1 MTTPSPASYQGRPS
15 VRERVRTVLD
25 RVISP
30 DVRRA
35 VYTNVRGF
43 AHDQPLL
50 ASFILAHLLLS
61 LPPLLLFASFV
72 LGVSLLAALAAL
84 AFTLFWTGLALLVLL
99 PVLCVTGALG
109 VGVWVWAVATYG
121 VARWAWRVLPV
132 SGGGRVEV
140 GVPGGRRGVVRK
152 GEGDGVEVEVKN
164 GEKGE

>member
-15 VRERVRTVLD
+15 MRERARTLLD

-35 VYTNVRGF
+35 VYTNVRTF

-50 ASFILAHLLLS
+50 ASFILSHLLLS

-72 LGVSLLAALAAL
+72 LGVALLAALAAL

-121 VARWAWRVLPV
+121 VARWAWRVLP
-132 SGGGRVEV
+132 
-140 GVPGGRRGVVRK
+140 
-152 GEGDGVEVEVKN
+152 
-164 GEKGE
+164 

>member
-1 MTTPSPASYQGRPS
+1 MTTPSPASYQGKPS
-15 VRERVRTVLD
+15 VRERARTLID

-30 DVRRA
+30 DVRHA
-35 VYTNVRGF
+35 ACTNVRTF

-72 LGVSLLAALAAL
+72 LGVTLLAALAAL

-109 VGVWVWAVATYG
+109 VGVWVWAVAT
-121 VARWAWRVLPV
+121 
-132 SGGGRVEV
+132 
-140 GVPGGRRGVVRK
+140 
-152 GEGDGVEVEVKN
+152 
-164 GEKGE
+164 